1 VRDFAFRDIGV
12 VVYDPVADRPLAA
25 SSAFVDTEP
34 ATARAP
40 APVPPLA
47 SAAVRG
53 ALRAADRADE
63 PGFTTVRG
71 PRGAELRVH
80 ALPLVVERRRLV
92 IGVTQWLRLRPR
104 ILAEARDALLVALP
118 LALLLATAG
127 GYLLARQ
134 GLRPVAAMRAQ
145 AERIGAATLHERLP
159 VAEPDDELGR
169 LAHVFNRLL
178 ERLDEAFD
186 QQRRFMADASHELRT
201 PVAVVRGEAE
211 HALAADRA
219 APELRDALAVVR
231 DEGRRMTRIVDDLF
245 LLARADA
252 GQQPLALAE
261 LYLDD
266 LVADCVRAVRSL
278 AAERGVALT
287 HESEADLQLR
297 GDEQLLRRLVL
308 NLLDNAIKYTPPG
321 GRVAVAARAVDG
333 RYEIRVGDSGPG
345 VPREAQP
352 HLFERFYRA
361 GRTRA
366 DDASHTAGAGLGL
379 AIARWIARAHG
390 GDVRLARSD
399 ENGSEFVVEL

>member
-1 VRDFAFRDIGV
+1 V
-12 VVYDPVADRPLAA
+12 
-25 SSAFVDTEP
+25 
-34 ATARAP
+34 
-40 APVPPLA
+40 
-47 SAAVRG
+47 
-53 ALRAADRADE
+53 RAALLDASRADE
-63 PGFTTVRG
+63 PRFTTVRG

-80 ALPLVVERRRLV
+80 ALPLVVDRRRV
-92 IGVTQWLRLRPR
+92 IIGVTQWLRLRPR
-104 ILAEARDALLVALP
+104 ILAEARDALLVAIP
-118 LALLLATAG
+118 LALLLAAAG

-134 GLRPVAAMRAQ
+134 GLRPVAAMGEQ
-145 AERIGAATLHERLP
+145 AERIGAATLHQRLP

-169 LAHVFNRLL
+169 LARVFNRLL

-278 AAERGVALT
+278 AAERRITLT
-287 HESEADLQLR
+287 CESDADLQLR

-308 NLLDNAIKYTPPG
+308 NLLDNALKYTPPG
-321 GRVAVAARAVDG
+321 GRVAVTARAADG
-333 RYEIRVGDSGPG
+333 RHVVSVRDSGPG
-345 VPREAQP
+345 VPPEAQP
-352 HLFERFYRA
+352 RLFERFYRA
-361 GRTRA
+361 GRSHAA
-366 DDASHTAGAGLGL
+366 DAPHATGAGLGL

-390 GDVRLARSD
+390 GDVRLARSGED
-399 ENGSEFVVEL
+399 GSEFVVEL